1 MLRIATIY
9 IFSCFSEL
17 RLAFEVWGIFTRCRI
32 TEILPYLVRKKPS
45 FFANCESG
53 IRQTFLILVN
63 FLAFTSENKRFD
75 CPETEKIF
83 VIALFITEID

>member
-9 IFSCFSEL
+9 IFSCFLEL

-45 FFANCESG
+45 FFANCKSG
-53 IRQTFLILVN
+53 IRWTFLILVN
-63 FLAFTSENKRFD
+63 FLAFTSENTRFD
-75 CPETEKIF
+75 CPETEKIYRSYF
-83 VIALFITEID
+83 FFTP